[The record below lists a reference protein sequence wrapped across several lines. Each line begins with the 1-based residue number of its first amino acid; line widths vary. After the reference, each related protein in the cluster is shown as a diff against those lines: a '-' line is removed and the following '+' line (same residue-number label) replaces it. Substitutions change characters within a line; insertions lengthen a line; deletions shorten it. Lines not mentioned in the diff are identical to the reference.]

1 MPSKL
6 NQFGFLPYL
15 ALVLNALVW
24 GTSWWPLREM
34 QAAGLHPL
42 WASSA
47 TYLLGSAAVIA
58 LYPGVLKEFLTNRP
72 LWFLALAAGSTMVG
86 FNWGVAI
93 GEVIRVVLLFYLM
106 PIWALLLA
114 RIILKEQIGWRGVL
128 RVGLALIGAVLIL
141 SPEGKVGLPIPNHL
155 GEWLGL
161 FGGAC
166 FALNNVMLRHQQ
178 GRSEQARL
186 FGMFVGGVFIPVI
199 VAVLLGLTLGPNNSV
214 ITWPA
219 WPSSHGLLVLL
230 IFSGLLVAA
239 NYALQYGAARLP
251 ANVTA
256 VVMLSEVVFATLSA
270 IWLTS
275 ESLTIQTSIGGALIL
290 LAALLSALETEVG
303 PE

>member
-1 MPSKL
+1 MPSRL
-6 NQFGFLPYL
+6 NQLGFLPYL

-34 QAAGLHPL
+34 QTGGLHPL

-47 TYLLGSAAVIA
+47 TYLLGSVVILA
-58 LYPGVLKEFLTNRP
+58 LYPKVLQEFLAHKP

-114 RIILKEQIGWRGVL
+114 RLILKEHIGWRGLL
-128 RVGLALIGAVLIL
+128 RVGLALFGAVLVL
-141 SPEGKVGLPIPNHL
+141 SPEGKVGLPVPSHL

-178 GRSEQARL
+178 ERTEQARL
-186 FGMFVGGVFIPVI
+186 FGMFVGGIFIPI
-199 VAVLLGLTLGPNNSV
+199 VVATLLGLSLGPNNAV
-214 ITWPA
+214 ISWPVWLNA
-219 WPSSHGLLVLL
+219 YGLLVLL
-230 IFSGLLVAA
+230 IFSALLVAA
-239 NYALQYGAARLP
+239 NYALQYGASKLP
-251 ANVTA
+251 AHVTS

-275 ESLTIQTSIGGALIL
+275 ESLTVQTSIGGALIL
-290 LAALLSALETEVG
+290 LAALLSALETEVE
-303 PE
+303 PK

>member
-34 QAAGLHPL
+34 QAVGLHPL